1 MGEFANSVR
10 FSVKPDCVSEFL
22 AAFDQMEKWTG
33 LESHRLV
40 QTGETSFVSFGEWES
55 EAALVAARPS
65 MIAFLDTFRGF
76 LEEISPALGVT
87 DPVSGAI
94 VKSR

>member
-1 MGEFANSVR
+1 MGEYANSVR
-10 FSVKPDCVSEFL
+10 FSVKPNSVNEFL
-22 AAFDQMEKWTG
+22 AAFDQMDEWKG

-40 QTGETSFVSFGEWES
+40 QTGDTSFVSFGEWEN

-65 MIAFLDTFRGF
+65 MIAFLDTFRDF
-76 LEEISPALGVT
+76 LEEISPDLGVT